1 MSALTEWLECMDN
14 TTGYPYYWN
23 KNTNEVKWDRPAE
36 MPSQPKIDKPAPNK
50 ESKSH
55 DKKPQKKKSRS
66 KSPPQVFIG
75 PTLPQLTPE
84 EIARL
89 KVKKNEVTMA
99 KAEEIARQKVIK
111 FEETMA
117 KEIEKDVL
125 NEEAPSDWKHVKP
138 QKGLYSKPF
147 AWKKTNT
154 CLQTYK

>member
-1 MSALTEWLECMDN
+1 MSLN
-14 TTGYPYYWN
+14 N
-23 KNTNEVKWDRPAE
+23 KYVFTSLNCYSFSRNSRNTNEVKWDRPAE
-36 MPSQPKIDKPAPNK
+36 MPSHPKIDKPAPNK
-50 ESKSH
+50 EPKFQ
-55 DKKPQKKKSRS
+55 DKKHQKKKSRS

-75 PTLPQLTPE
+75 PTLPQLTP
-84 EIARL
+84 
-89 KVKKNEVTMA
+89 
-99 KAEEIARQKVIK
+99 EEIARQKVIK